1 MTTPPIRFGLIGYG
15 LFGAHHARAI
25 AGAAGA
31 ELRAIAV
38 PSEISQ
44 AAARQAH
51 PDVAIYA
58 DYRELLARD
67 DIDAV
72 DIVVPNRWHYDLGR
86 AVLASERHLLLEKPM
101 ALSVAEC
108 DELVALAAKHDLVLA
123 IGHELRVSSLW
134 GGIKQLIDEGS
145 IGQRRAPLVAFR

>member
-1 MTTPPIRFGLIGYG
+1 MTNPIRFGLIGYG

-25 AGAAGA
+25 AAAPGA

-38 PSEISQ
+38 PSEQSQ
-44 AAARQAH
+44 AVAREAH
-51 PDVAIYA
+51 PTATIHA

-72 DIVVPNRWHYDLGR
+72 NVVVPNRWHYEVGR

-101 ALSVAEC
+101 ALTLCEC
-108 DELVALAAKHDLVLA
+108 DELVALAARH
-123 IGHELRVSSLW
+123 
-134 GGIKQLIDEGS
+134 
-145 IGQRRAPLVAFR
+145 

>member
-1 MTTPPIRFGLIGYG
+1 MITPPIRFRLMGSGL
-15 LFGAHHARAI
+15 LGAHHAGPI
-25 AGAAGA
+25 AATPGV

-38 PSEISQ
+38 PSEPSQ
-44 AAARQAH
+44 AAARAAH
-51 PDVAIYA
+51 PGATIYA

-72 DIVVPNRWHYDLGR
+72 DVVVPNRWHYEVGQ
-86 AVLASERHLLLEKPM
+86 AVLQSERHLLLEKPM
-101 ALSVAEC
+101 ALSVVEC

-134 GGIKQLIDEGS
+134 GGIKQLIEKGA
-145 IGQRRAPLVAFR
+145 IGRPR

>member
-1 MTTPPIRFGLIGYG
+1 MTKDNAIRFGLIGYG

-25 AGAAGA
+25 AGTPGA

-38 PSEISQ
+38 LSEASQ

-51 PDVAIYA
+51 PDVAIHS
-58 DYRELLARD
+58 DYRELLARN

-72 DIVVPNRWHYDLGR
+72 NVVVPNRWHFEVGR
-86 AVLASERHLLLEKPM
+86 AVLASDRHLLVEKPM

-108 DELVALAAKHDLVLA
+108 DDLVALADK
-123 IGHELRVSSLW
+123 
-134 GGIKQLIDEGS
+134 
-145 IGQRRAPLVAFR
+145 